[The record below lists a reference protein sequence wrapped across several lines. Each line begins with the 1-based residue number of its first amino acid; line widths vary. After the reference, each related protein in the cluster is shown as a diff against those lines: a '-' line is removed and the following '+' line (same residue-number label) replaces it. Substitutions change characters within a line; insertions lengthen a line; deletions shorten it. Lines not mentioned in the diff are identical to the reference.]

1 MKGSVIIVSFF
12 IIGLIIGRADLTS
25 LSIESSNLSF
35 YTLCA
40 LMLFVGINIGSD
52 SKILKSFRAINPRL
66 ILLPIVTII
75 GTLIGSAIISIFIEQ
90 RSLTEC
96 LAVGS
101 GFGYYSLSSIFITEY
116 KGAELGTVALLSNIL
131 REIIT
136 LLLAPFLVK
145 YFGKLAPISAGGA
158 TTMDTTLPI
167 ITKYSG
173 QSFVII
179 AIFHGFV
186 VDLSVPILVVLF
198 CTL

>member
-90 RSLTEC
+90 RSLTDC

-145 YFGKLAPISAGGA
+145 YFEIGRAH
-158 TTMDTTLPI
+158 
-167 ITKYSG
+167 
-173 QSFVII
+173 V
-179 AIFHGFV
+179 
-186 VDLSVPILVVLF
+186 
-198 CTL
+198 